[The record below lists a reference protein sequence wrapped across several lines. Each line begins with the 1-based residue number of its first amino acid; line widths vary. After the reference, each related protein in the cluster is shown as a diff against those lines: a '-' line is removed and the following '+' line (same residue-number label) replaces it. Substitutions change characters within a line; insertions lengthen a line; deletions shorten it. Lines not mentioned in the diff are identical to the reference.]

1 MNDYI
6 ELAGA
11 AAGGTG
17 AGTAWSG
24 DAALIAPE
32 PWTADALC
40 AQTDPELF
48 FPPKGGSVTAAKA
61 VCASCDVVA
70 ECLEFAIRTGER
82 RGIYGGLTAK
92 ERARL
97 RRAAA

>member
-1 MNDYI
+1 MNGYI
-6 ELAGA
+6 DMGGTT
-11 AAGGTG
+11 AGGTG

-32 PWTADALC
+32 PWTTDALC

-48 FPPKGGSVTAAKA
+48 FPPKGGSVAAAKA

-70 ECLEFAIRTGER
+70 ECLEFALRTREPQ
-82 RGIYGGLTAK
+82 GIWGGLTGS